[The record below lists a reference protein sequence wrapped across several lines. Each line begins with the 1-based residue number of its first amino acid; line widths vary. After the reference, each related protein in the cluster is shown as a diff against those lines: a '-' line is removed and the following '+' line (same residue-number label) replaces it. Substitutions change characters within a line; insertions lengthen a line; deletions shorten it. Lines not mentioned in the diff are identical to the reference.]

1 MKLGVICDGISRDLK
16 HAVDVM
22 DEFGLEFA
30 ELQFVGEKE
39 VGDHDAA
46 EIAEIDKLLRD
57 RGKPVSCVS
66 RHVFAGMT
74 TANKAGDELHTK
86 HMDALKRVIDMAH
99 VVGSPLVRIMTN
111 RKEQIL
117 WGSGGGGKME
127 RRARCLGCDAAADRA
142 GGRTGQ
148 KGKCDAGGR
157 DRQRHHGQ
165 LKLYRPKLIDDLDAK
180 GALKVLWDPA
190 NNCWCHERAFP
201 DGYEEVRGGY
211 LGHIHIK
218 DVQVDTPRATLEV
231 REMGTGQLADQFQP
245 MADALRNDYYDGVIS
260 FESVHH
266 PGNGDFEA
274 GFRNCIGLFKQSLA
288 EDLAPAKDARLAC
301 QICKHPGLC
310 LTGHCEMRAAGWSQH
325 RRNANDLQRQRRAA
339 RTIGVRHI
347 RHPRCD
353 REISRRNLQSVPDPV
368 FQRHIRVSVAFVHA
382 DQRQARSQYAAASS
396 MVDGAANRFNHH
408 IIAVCVL
415 RIFRAAAGRSLLD
428 PVHGAA
434 DDNVAG
440 DSNTGRTSWRPSR
453 RRSAARLAGVVI
465 VLDPTTAEF
474 TFGHALALV
483 GAFAAALNS
492 IIVRRIGRD
501 ERDLVLL
508 LFPLLGNFIVM
519 GALMPLD
526 YKPMLFGDL
535 VAVAILSAL
544 GFVALNCMIGAYK
557 TGEAAIVAPMQY
569 SQILWATAYGALLFG
584 EFPENRTLI
593 GAGVIVLSG
602 IYIVFRESRQ
612 NVSENQPVLRTRNR
626 IAGGTYVRIGRFCGP
641 DGTNHR
647 SRCGDPHL
655 FELVSAINLTGRIR
669 SMTVARR

>member
-117 WGSGGGGKME
+117 WGSGGAEKWNVAHGAWDATLPLIAPAVDL
-127 RRARCLGCDAAADRA
+127 ARKENVMLVVE
-142 GGRTGQ
+142 TGN
-148 KGKCDAGGR
+148 GTMVNSNYTAR
-157 DRQRHHGQ
+157 
-165 LKLYRPKLIDDLDAK
+165 KLIEDLDAK

-245 MADALRNDYYDGVIS
+245 MADALRNDNYDGVIS

-274 GFRNCIGLFKQSLA
+274 GFRNCIGLFKQ
-288 EDLAPAKDARLAC
+288 
-301 QICKHPGLC
+301 
-310 LTGHCEMRAAGWSQH
+310 
-325 RRNANDLQRQRRAA
+325 
-339 RTIGVRHI
+339 
-347 RHPRCD
+347 
-353 REISRRNLQSVPDPV
+353 
-368 FQRHIRVSVAFVHA
+368 
-382 DQRQARSQYAAASS
+382 
-396 MVDGAANRFNHH
+396 
-408 IIAVCVL
+408 
-415 RIFRAAAGRSLLD
+415 IFG
-428 PVHGAA
+428 
-434 DDNVAG
+434 
-440 DSNTGRTSWRPSR
+440 
-453 RRSAARLAGVVI
+453 
-465 VLDPTTAEF
+465 
-474 TFGHALALV
+474 
-483 GAFAAALNS
+483 
-492 IIVRRIGRD
+492 
-501 ERDLVLL
+501 
-508 LFPLLGNFIVM
+508 
-519 GALMPLD
+519 
-526 YKPMLFGDL
+526 
-535 VAVAILSAL
+535 
-544 GFVALNCMIGAYK
+544 
-557 TGEAAIVAPMQY
+557 
-569 SQILWATAYGALLFG
+569 
-584 EFPENRTLI
+584 
-593 GAGVIVLSG
+593 
-602 IYIVFRESRQ
+602 
-612 NVSENQPVLRTRNR
+612 
-626 IAGGTYVRIGRFCGP
+626 
-641 DGTNHR
+641 
-647 SRCGDPHL
+647 
-655 FELVSAINLTGRIR
+655 
-669 SMTVARR
+669 